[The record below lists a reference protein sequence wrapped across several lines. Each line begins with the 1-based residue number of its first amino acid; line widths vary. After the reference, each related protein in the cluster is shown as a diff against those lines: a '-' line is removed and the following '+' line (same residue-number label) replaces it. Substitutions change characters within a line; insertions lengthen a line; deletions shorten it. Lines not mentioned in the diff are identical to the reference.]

1 MNVNLDST
9 LCVSA
14 AECIKAAPGAFAQD
28 ENGIAYVSNPAGA
41 AEDALRTAEAL
52 CPAMAIRVTD

>member
-1 MNVNLDST
+1 MSVELEST

-28 ENGIAYVSNPAGA
+28 ENGIAHVTDPSA
-41 AEDALRTAEAL
+41 ASDDALRLAEAL
-52 CPAMAIRVTD
+52 CPAMAIRLVD